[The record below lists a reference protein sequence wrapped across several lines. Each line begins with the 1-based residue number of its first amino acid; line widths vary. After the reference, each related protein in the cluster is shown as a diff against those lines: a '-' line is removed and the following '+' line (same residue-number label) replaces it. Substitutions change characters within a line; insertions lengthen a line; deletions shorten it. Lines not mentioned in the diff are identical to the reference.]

1 MRSDGKTGLGAGG
14 LSPYPTVFSSSRGAL
29 AGSPAGSL
37 ARGGGRAA
45 VALRAAP
52 EGRLSRSAP
61 RSAWALP
68 LVRSLPR
75 AFPPPP
81 QPPPP
86 CPATCVPLTPRS
98 SCGTWPTTPGEWGR
112 APAGRGGCAGFGG
125 LARPRG
131 RLPPGGGRGPPAGG
145 EGERPAR
152 CLLLLY
158 LSPCLAF
165 RALLH
170 FPLPPRH
177 AALFPSSPR
186 GSVSKQRP
194 ERTKLGRKKVK
205 LSYPRLSLS
214 SGRARRDLR
223 ARFRDSRLCP
233 LAMLGSR
240 WSFECFSEIQRLLL
254 EGRELR
260 VCCGW
265 VSAKFVAWLVP
276 LVW

>member
-131 RLPPGGGRGPPAGG
+131 RLPPGGGPGPSRRRGGREAGPLPSSALPFSLPCLP
-145 EGERPAR
+145 RPSPFSSAS
-152 CLLLLY
+152 
-158 LSPCLAF
+158 SPCCSIS
-165 RALLH
+165 LLSTRIG
-170 FPLPPRH
+170 FKTTSRKNK
-177 AALFPSSPR
+177 A
-186 GSVSKQRP
+186 GP
-194 ERTKLGRKKVK
+194 E
-205 LSYPRLSLS
+205 
-214 SGRARRDLR
+214 
-223 ARFRDSRLCP
+223 
-233 LAMLGSR
+233 
-240 WSFECFSEIQRLLL
+240 ESET
-254 EGRELR
+254 
-260 VCCGW
+260 
-265 VSAKFVAWLVP
+265 LVP
-276 LVW
+276 AFELVQRESEAGFACPFQG

>member
-1 MRSDGKTGLGAGG
+1 MRSEARAAFGAG
-14 LSPYPTVFSSSRGAL
+14 SFPPPPPAFPSSRAAL

-68 LVRSLPR
+68 AARSLLL
-75 AFPPPP
+75 PPPP
-81 QPPPP
+81 LPP
-86 CPATCVPLTPRS
+86 CPATCAPPTPRS

-131 RLPPGGGRGPPAGG
+131 RLPPEGRGGPPAAREG
-145 EGERPAR
+145 EGERPA
-152 CLLLLY
+152 CSLLPLC

-170 FPLPPRH
+170 FPLLPHH

-194 ERTKLGRKKVK
+194 ERTKLGREKVK

-214 SGRARRDLR
+214 SGRSRRDLP
-223 ARFRDSRLCP
+223 ARLRDGRPGP
-233 LAMLGSR
+233 LAMLSGC
-240 WSFECFSEIQRLLL
+240 WSVECSFEIQRLLL
-254 EGRELR
+254 EGRNQR
-260 VCCGW
+260 VCSGCPQNSWRGC
-265 VSAKFVAWLVP
+265 FR
-276 LVW
+276 